1 MSLLPGQ
8 RDGSTLGA
16 RLPATLAGSRGPAFM
31 NPGPTPPD
39 PAAAD
44 LPAALQRAAR
54 ELRAHLEGGIIPFWT
69 ANARDAE
76 HGGYLTRFDGEGR
89 SLGTPEKYLNKQCRL
104 LWWFSTLAR
113 RHPANR
119 DYAALAEHGFRFIRR
134 HFWDERHGGWRWKVR
149 GDGARLDDGKV
160 VYGQSFA
167 IYALAEHALA
177 TGDAEARRLAEAT
190 FDLLQVHGADTRHGG
205 YLENLEP
212 DWTPSAPGFHAGD
225 RKSLDTHMHLL
236 ESFTVLLELTG
247 RELHRRKLLE
257 VAALIRDRMID
268 PATGCGRNQFDL
280 AFNPVPAI
288 AIRRT
293 WNAER
298 AGEAPA
304 VPTDT
309 TSYGHNLELA
319 WLTRRALE
327 VAREDAAPWAA
338 MMRRLADHALAH
350 GLDREHGGVFRD
362 GTASGGPLVLE
373 KEFWQNAEALA
384 GFLDA
389 WQATDDARHAEAFLN
404 VWDFARR
411 HFVAPCG
418 EWRVL
423 LDRAGRPIDGHVGN
437 DWKAVYHTGRAALEC
452 LDRFSQVF
460 AARKPEEG
468 DHLEGSAAERGVRP

>member
-1 MSLLPGQ
+1 M
-8 RDGSTLGA
+8 A
-16 RLPATLAGSRGPAFM
+16 
-31 NPGPTPPD
+31 PTPQNPSLRLEL
-39 PAAAD
+39 AS
-44 LPAALQRAAR
+44 AR
-54 ELRAHLEGGIIPFWT
+54 DQLRRHLEEGIIPFWR
-69 ANARDAE
+69 ANAADRA

-89 SLGTPEKYLNKQCRL
+89 SRGTPERYLNKQCRL
-104 LWWFSTLAR
+104 LWWFSALAR
-113 RHPANR
+113 RGRGRREHLG
-119 DYAALAEHGFRFIRR
+119 LAGHGFEFIRR

-149 GDGARLDDGKV
+149 ADGTSLDDGKV

-177 TGDAEARRLAEAT
+177 TGAEASRRLAEQT
-190 FDLLQVHGADTRHGG
+190 FDLLQVHCADTRFGG
-205 YLENLEP
+205 YLENLEA
-212 DWTPSAPGFHAGD
+212 DWTPATAGFHAGD

-236 ESFTVLLELTG
+236 ESFTVLYELTG

-257 VAALIRDRMID
+257 VAALIRDRMVD

-280 AFNPVPAI
+280 AFDPLPAI

-298 AGEAPA
+298 QGQAPA
-304 VPTDT
+304 TPTDT

-319 WLTRRALE
+319 WLLRRALA
-327 VAREDAAPWAA
+327 VAREDPRPWEAT
-338 MMRRLADHALAH
+338 MRGLADHALAH

-362 GTASGGPLVLE
+362 GTATGGPLVLE
-373 KEFWQNAEALA
+373 KEFWQNAEALV

-389 WQATDDARHAEAFLN
+389 WQATGDGRHAEAFLR

-423 LDRAGRPIDGHVGN
+423 LDRSGHVLDGDVGN

-452 LDRFSQVF
+452 VERLSQVF
-460 AARKPEEG
+460 APAMPGEG
-468 DHLEGSAAERGVRP
+468 RPLGVSTGERPAGL